1 MVRGRWEG
9 EGATLPRV
17 EGRKGDVGGGPMRR
31 EEGGAPL
38 GRVEGGAPLRRGEG
52 GAPVLLSYRMLG
64 EGEQAR

>member
-9 EGATLPRV
+9 EGGTLPRV
-17 EGRKGDVGGGPMRR
+17 EGRRGDVGGGPMRR

-38 GRVEGGAPLRRGEG
+38 RRVEG